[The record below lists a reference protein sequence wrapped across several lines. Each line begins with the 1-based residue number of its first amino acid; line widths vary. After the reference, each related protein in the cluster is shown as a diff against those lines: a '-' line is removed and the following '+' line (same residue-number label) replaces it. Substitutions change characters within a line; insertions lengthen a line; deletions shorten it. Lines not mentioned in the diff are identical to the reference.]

1 MVRSEGAEQLRPP
14 EHLGGIGA
22 ILEDE
27 LVRARGAGEL
37 GHLVVLVEGE
47 SDRRAIE
54 TLARRQGRDLFNAR
68 VTVVPIAGATNLQRF
83 LDLLGPPGHGVELA
97 GLCDQGEE
105 GNFRRALQR
114 TGQGFELTRGDLD
127 RIGFFVCVRD
137 LEEELIRALGAPA
150 VLDVMAAQGHTRRF
164 RSFQN
169 QPAQREKTIER
180 QIWRW
185 LGNHK
190 ISYAPLMV
198 EALDLD
204 RVPEPMQGLLDYI
217 CDG

>member
-1 MVRSEGAEQLRPP
+1 
-14 EHLGGIGA
+14 
-22 ILEDE
+22 
-27 LVRARGAGEL
+27 
-37 GHLVVLVEGE
+37 
-47 SDRRAIE
+47 
-54 TLARRQGRDLFNAR
+54 
-68 VTVVPIAGATNLQRF
+68 
-83 LDLLGPPGHGVELA
+83 
-97 GLCDQGEE
+97 
-105 GNFRRALQR
+105 
-114 TGQGFELTRGDLD
+114 
-127 RIGFFVCVRD
+127 
-137 LEEELIRALGAPA
+137 
-150 VLDVMAAQGHTRRF
+150 MAAQGHTRRF